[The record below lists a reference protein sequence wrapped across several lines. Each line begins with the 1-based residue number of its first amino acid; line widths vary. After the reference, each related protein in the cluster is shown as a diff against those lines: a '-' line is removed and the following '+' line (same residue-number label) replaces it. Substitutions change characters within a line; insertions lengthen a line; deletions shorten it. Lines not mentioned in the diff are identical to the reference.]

1 MCPPEEVAEE
11 EAHNRKTQAPK
22 TSRTY
27 PAARVSACRSPQTGT
42 LAEVGQAA
50 PEEPTAAKAG
60 SEVVAA
66 VLVRVAAAAPS
77 VLAQTGMEPR

>member
-1 MCPPEEVAEE
+1 V
-11 EAHNRKTQAPK
+11 HSRTIRAPK
-22 TSRTY
+22 TSHRH
-27 PAARVSACRSPQTGT
+27 PAVRVSAYRSPQTGT
-42 LAEVGQAA
+42 LAEVGQAV

-66 VLVRVAAAAPS
+66 VLVRAAAAAPS

>member
-1 MCPPEEVAEE
+1 M
-11 EAHNRKTQAPK
+11 HSRTIRAPK
-22 TSRTY
+22 TSHRH
-27 PAARVSACRSPQTGT
+27 PAVRVSAYRSPQTGT

-66 VLVRVAAAAPS
+66 VLVRAAAAAPS